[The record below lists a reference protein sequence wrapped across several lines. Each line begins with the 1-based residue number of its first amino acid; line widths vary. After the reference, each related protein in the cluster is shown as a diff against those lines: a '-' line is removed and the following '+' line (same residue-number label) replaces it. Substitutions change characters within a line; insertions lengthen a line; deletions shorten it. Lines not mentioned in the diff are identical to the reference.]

1 MLEVFQRLTG
11 ALFSNLLSF
20 WEIEYNT
27 IMDLND
33 HDNRNN
39 LKLESSVP
47 LICKTEEVI
56 MGIDEAG
63 RGPVLGWFIFHFVS
77 L

>member
-11 ALFSNLLSF
+11 ALFSSLLSF

-63 RGPVLGWFIFHFVS
+63 RGPVLGWLIFHFVS